1 MQKVSDTPLIIIL
14 SLHRKAGKKSK
25 YLLIVLSVSFSYCPV
40 SVIGFILRQFE
51 SYLYFTSYFLSP
63 TYSSA
68 VYNVSFCWNCSFES
82 FHQLS
87 HYWNTILLFFRIQMH
102 SNKLLTEAT
111 ESWSPLPLLEMLL
124 PWLLWLCI
132 VLVLYTSKYAFQASS
147 ITPFHISQ
155 SHI

>member
-1 MQKVSDTPLIIIL
+1 MAGIVRRDIAGTEQFCVIKIDQMQKVSDTPLIIIL

-68 VYNVSFCWNCSFES
+68 VYNVSVETVHLKVFINCLIMKHNIIIF
-82 FHQLS
+82 
-87 HYWNTILLFFRIQMH
+87 
-102 SNKLLTEAT
+102 
-111 ESWSPLPLLEMLL
+111 
-124 PWLLWLCI
+124 
-132 VLVLYTSKYAFQASS
+132 
-147 ITPFHISQ
+147 
-155 SHI
+155 